1 MAKKLVYN
9 YTFDASA
16 GTIRVKGNWTLRTL
30 ILITNVTDNIIIY
43 NFADATAG
51 GTVSY
56 NSSSNE
62 TTISLVYNTTSMSD
76 GDELQILV
84 DEQDAK
90 IDASESLLDPVHKFR
105 VSNPQN
111 LIDTDFEYGL
121 QPTKWETIELVDN
134 IPSVYSRGSGV
145 SIGGISQVNT
155 INGSNL
161 ITVSCTIPHELS
173 AGDPIEVR
181 GLNSR
186 TANGKYIITS
196 TPSTTRFVYK
206 AGSIQLS
213 TGNVA
218 TVYTT
223 IIPGSFF
230 SGSTISYDPL
240 QGIET
245 NYTATSTL
253 SFSTDY
259 YHGLSVNTGLYIT
272 NTVGK
277 RTFTVSATG
286 SNAPDGSPYV
296 DTSNDTFYI
305 ANHAIAPNQTLFI
318 SSSTSLPSTTT
329 GAPEPTTTSAITSV
343 FERVNIACDN
353 IVATIR
359 DSGSVSYPGQII
371 LNYGSSSFYP
381 LYTNTNYTTISNP
394 YSGGITR
401 QDLIWGDYAD
411 GFDDEILFYTDTSGG
426 YRSWFSWDQTFEGNT
441 RIYTGEAVDL
451 GQYFNR
457 RGWTSSYGTP
467 PSTLSNLGFYF
478 IATHYVNNVY
488 VPYIVTVRQLSNPA
502 DVSSQYNRMYLYNYN
517 AYRTKYARSRSINST
532 NYNTFSSQN
541 WSFYNNGW
549 QGVYRHVITPPTSSY
564 AGYLNITMEM
574 QNSNWDQYIN
584 DGFVYWSGSRMAAY
598 NYRRGGPR
606 YVISV
611 IVPLA
616 ANSTL
621 SSQSLNYFG
630 NTGFILSRSEMFNEI
645 ATSIADNVTI
655 PSLTTNNQETKA
667 VVFNDNRIKLS
678 DPNTGI
684 IYDLTSTGSGT
695 ITLNTP
701 QTVGVVDD
709 YYNISGIGSTSV
721 TINTSNQ
728 IDRRVLDFAHTD
740 VIDVDGNYHIYITN
754 GHGLQNGQRI
764 RYALNSG
771 SVVSGLSNPQDG
783 YAVVLNDRYFTIVSD
798 SQLLDASQTIITG
811 PGSGGSHYIYID
823 SISGRVASL
832 GTISGSSSSKVVTG
846 ENTSFTTTYIVG
858 DKFITNSG
866 EAGVDENGAYLENIV
881 ESVVSD
887 TSLSLVS
894 PLGITTSTARHYVET
909 KINVRADGEFLH
921 RPFDG
926 GVEIT
931 AGRSPDSTIVRQ
943 TRKYF
948 RYQSGKGIQCSMAIN
963 FNPARPLVDLYATTY
978 SAGVGYQYYAK
989 TEYPHGLTADDYVK
1003 ISNTECHSS
1012 YTPSTATYNPSTG
1025 YLVLTISSAS
1035 TIFNIGEYVY
1045 IKDNTLTFTCDKDSN
1060 ATNHSYPRS
1069 SDPAGGKT
1077 RLRILDITA
1086 NTITVDVGTSS
1097 YAGNHTFVSA
1107 VSNCVVHIDTS
1118 NTYNGIHQILSVTAD
1133 TFTFATASQ
1142 WTTNTT
1148 HGFPEYAISTYN
1160 SAGIRAGLFDFQN
1173 GFFYEYD
1180 GKKLYAVRRSSVQQ
1194 LSGTATV
1201 VSGSHTV
1208 LGDSNSSYDTQLK
1221 EGDLIV
1227 LRGQTHKI
1235 TGILGSD
1242 TLYVQPEYRGSSSS
1256 GLVITKTVDTKVAQ
1270 SDWNIDNAD
1279 GTGPSG
1285 YVLDINKIQMVYLDY
1300 SWYGAGKIRFGFKD
1314 TNGHV
1319 KYMHE
1324 FIHNNLLNEA
1334 YMRSGN
1340 VPARYEVFNK
1350 GIPTFIPS
1358 LFHWGTS
1365 VIMDGGFDDD
1375 DSYLFTASGNT
1386 LTFTNGDVN
1395 TATTTG
1401 AGILYETGR
1410 RYKDYYLQI
1419 PFSTNDAAKFSTGIG
1434 LWNSTNTLT
1443 GQTVNFTAYSGSTF
1457 YVYIYLQ
1464 SGYTAPAL
1472 YPTVSSGQT
1481 IYIGGP
1487 SSGGS
1492 DIDLT
1497 NKIPLISIRLSP
1509 SADNNLIG
1517 NLGEKDII
1525 NRMQLKMKELG
1536 ISVSH
1541 DANIDVILNGSLSN
1555 LAYSNVGSPSL
1566 SQYIAHVAGDVINE
1580 GTTVYSFRASGG
1592 ATDITGKRLVASNA
1606 FDLSQLTDLG
1616 NSILGGDGVFPNGP
1630 DIVTITAT
1638 VINTSE
1644 IDSASS
1650 FQVSSRLSWAE
1661 SQA

>member
-9 YTFDASA
+9 YIFDASA
-16 GTIRVKGNWTLRTL
+16 GTIKVKGNWALRTL

-56 NSSSNE
+56 NASSNE
-62 TTISLVYNTTSMSD
+62 TTITLVYNTASMSD

-84 DEQDAK
+84 DEQDVK

-105 VSNPQN
+105 VSTPQN

-145 SIGGISQVNT
+145 SIGGINQVNT

-161 ITVSCTIPHELS
+161 ITVICTVPHELS
-173 AGDPIEVR
+173 GGDPIEVR

-206 AGSIQLS
+206 AGAIQLS
-213 TGNVA
+213 TGNVS

-230 SGSTISYDPL
+230 SGSTIAYDSL

-245 NYTATSTL
+245 DYAASSTL

-259 YHGLSVNTGLYIT
+259 YHGLSATTGLYIT

-277 RTFTVSATG
+277 RNFSISTPSGT
-286 SNAPDGSPYV
+286 APDGSPYV
-296 DTSNDTFYI
+296 NTSNDTFYI
-305 ANHAIAPNQTLFI
+305 ANHAIAPDQTLYI

-353 IVATIR
+353 IVSTIR
-359 DSGSVSYPGQII
+359 DQGSSAYPGQII
-371 LNYGSSSFYP
+371 LNYGSSTFYA
-381 LYTNTNYTTISNP
+381 LYTASNYTNISNP
-394 YSGGITR
+394 YSGGSTR
-401 QDLIWGDYAD
+401 QDLIWGDYAN
-411 GFDDEILFYTDTSGG
+411 GYDDQILFYTDTSGG
-426 YRSWFSWDQTFEGNT
+426 YRSYYEWDQTFEGNT
-441 RIYTGEAVDL
+441 DIYTGEAVDL

-457 RGWTSSYGTP
+457 RSYTSSYGFP
-467 PSTLSNLGFYF
+467 PSTLANLGYYF
-478 IATHYVNNVY
+478 IATQYVNNVY
-488 VPYIVTVRQLSNPA
+488 VPYIVTVRQQGNPT
-502 DVSSQYNRMYLYNYN
+502 DVSPQYNRQYLYNYN
-517 AYRTKYARSRSINST
+517 AYFTKYAQGRSTSAS
-532 NYNTFSSQN
+532 NYSTFSGQN
-541 WSFYNNGW
+541 WASFNNGW
-549 QGVYRHVITPPTSSY
+549 EGVYRHVITPPTSTY

-574 QNSNWDQYIN
+574 QNYNWDQYIN
-584 DGFVYWSGSRMAAY
+584 DGFVYWSGNRMASY
-598 NYRRGGPR
+598 NYRRGGPK
-606 YVISV
+606 YI
-611 IVPLA
+611 ICACIPLA
-616 ANSTL
+616 ANSFVSGAYNNL
-621 SSQSLNYFG
+621 FG
-630 NTGFILSRSEMFNEI
+630 NTGSLLSRGEMFDEI
-645 ATSIADNVTI
+645 ATSIANNVII
-655 PSLTTNNQETKA
+655 PSLTANNQETKA

-678 DPNTGI
+678 DPSTGI

-695 ITLNTP
+695 LTLSTP

-709 YYNISGIGSTSV
+709 YYTVSGIGSTSV
-721 TINTSNQ
+721 TISTSNQ

-740 VIDVDGNYHIYITN
+740 VIDVDGNYHIYIAS

-764 RYALNSG
+764 RYAINNG
-771 SVVSGLSNPQDG
+771 SVVAGLSNPQDG

-798 SQLLDASQTIITG
+798 SQNLDVSQTIITG
-811 PGSGGSHYIYID
+811 PGSGGTHYVYID

-832 GTISGSSSSKVVTG
+832 GTISGSNDSKVVTG

-866 EAGVDENGAYLENIV
+866 RPGVDESGDYLENII

-887 TSLSLVS
+887 TSLSLVGN
-894 PLGITTSTARHYVET
+894 LGITTSGGKHYVET

-978 SAGVGYQYYAK
+978 SAGVGYQCYAK

-1035 TIFNIGEYVY
+1035 TIFNLGEYIY
-1045 IKDNTLTFTCDKDSN
+1045 IKDDTLTFTCDKDSN
-1060 ATNHSYPRS
+1060 ATNHTYPRN
-1069 SDPAGGKT
+1069 SDPAGEET
-1077 RLRILDITA
+1077 RLRILDVTT

-1118 NTYNGIHQILSVTAD
+1118 NTYNGTHQILSVTAD

-1201 VSGSHTV
+1201 VNKSHTV
-1208 LGDSNSSYDTQLK
+1208 LGDTNTSYDTQLK
-1221 EGDLIV
+1221 VGDMIV
-1227 LRGQTHKI
+1227 LRGQSHKV
-1235 TGILGSD
+1235 TGILGAD
-1242 TLYVQPEYRGSSSS
+1242 TLYVQPEYRGSSSN
-1256 GLVITKTVDTKVAQ
+1256 GLVITKTVDTKVSQ
-1270 SDWNIDNAD
+1270 LDWNIDKAD

-1401 AGILYETGR
+1401 AGVLFSSGR

-1434 LWNSTNTLT
+1434 LWTSNSNLN
-1443 GQTVNFTAYSGSTF
+1443 GETVQFTAYSGSTF

-1464 SGYTAPAL
+1464 SGYTEPAI
-1472 YPTVSSGQT
+1472 YPTVTSGQT
-1481 IYIGGP
+1481 VYIGGP
-1487 SSGGS
+1487 ASGGT

-1497 NKIPLISIRLSP
+1497 SKIPLISIRLAP

-1517 NLGEKDII
+1517 DLGEKDII

-1555 LAYSNVGSPSL
+1555 LSYFNVGSPSL
-1566 SQYIAHVAGDVINE
+1566 SQYISHVAGDIINE
-1580 GTTVYSFRASGG
+1580 GTTIYSFRASGG

-1606 FDLSQLTDLG
+1606 FDLSELTDLG